1 MSAAAELHRARI
13 ARLMSISPTHEPP
26 HRDAPRDR
34 DWLPVTCDAKEPDIL
49 ASGVIP
55 KVREIADAVATVSSL
70 SVLDI
75 ASSRRNVRLARA
87 RFAVVFLAK
96 ELTARSY
103 PEIGRVLGGRDHTTI
118 MHAYRRA
125 CDLMRTDGSFAALVH
140 GSRTYLDR
148 AA

>member
-13 ARLMSISPTHEPP
+13 ARLMSISPTPAPP
-26 HRDAPRDR
+26 PDAPRDR
-34 DWLPVTCDAKEPDIL
+34 DWLPVTCDAKEPDIR
-49 ASGVIP
+49 ASACP
-55 KVREIADAVATVSSL
+55 PLVREIADAVATVASL
-70 SVLDI
+70 SVLDL

-125 CDLMRTDGSFAALVH
+125 CELLPTDEPFRALVD
-140 GSRTYLDR
+140 GSRTYLER
-148 AA
+148 SA